1 MPTGTVRPM
10 SWFGRRPWGAEH
22 VVLAAATA
30 ATVAGA
36 VCDRESWQR
45 VAKPLIGPALAVRV
59 LRSSRET
66 TPVDT
71 ALLLTGLAAATAGDV
86 FMIRSDEDPRILR
99 GAGSFA
105 VMQAAYSTV
114 LVRHGARVSR
124 SAAIQRAGAVLGA
137 AGLLGARSRPVAVP
151 LTAYGAVLGTTATL
165 AGDPSLAPGA
175 PQFAGIAVPGTDR
188 RSWLGLGGL
197 VFTASDGS
205 IVLRRTLLKN
215 ERARAAAEGFVLVT
229 YVAAQALLVEGM
241 LALARRNAR

>member
-1 MPTGTVRPM
+1 M
-10 SWFGRRPWGAEH
+10 
-22 VVLAAATA
+22 
-30 ATVAGA
+30 
-36 VCDRESWQR
+36 
-45 VAKPLIGPALAVRV
+45 
-59 LRSSRET
+59 
-66 TPVDT
+66 
-71 ALLLTGLAAATAGDV
+71 
-86 FMIRSDEDPRILR
+86 
-99 GAGSFA
+99 
-105 VMQAAYSTV
+105 
-114 LVRHGARVSR
+114 
-124 SAAIQRAGAVLGA
+124 QRAGAVLGA

-165 AGDPSLAPGA
+165 AGDPSLTPGA
-175 PQFAGIAVPGTDR
+175 PQFAGIAAPGTDR